1 MVIDDSKTIR
11 RTAET
16 LLKREGCEVVTASDG
31 FEALDISEARMT
43 ELGLPGFGQPIK
55 ITCDNHGGTGMARM
69 QQWDAAAKEWKSI
82 SDFIEPDQEILTPL
96 IAADSEAY
104 AKENGITPR
113 PCS

>member
-1 MVIDDSKTIR
+1 
-11 RTAET
+11 
-16 LLKREGCEVVTASDG
+16 
-31 FEALDISEARMT
+31 MT